1 MINSESDPLLSKAG
15 INVEEDLLMGQAPM
29 AMPFEIDLSQ
39 LTNTLRDEIKQA
51 TEPQQLQIN
60 ELKLLVK
67 MLVDRPNANIMALP
81 HQQSLTNNE
90 PELGPNVINLTPP
103 EEVNDTISLAGSN
116 RWFGSVLGDKSHISS
131 EASKSNQQSS
141 NPHEDCRDGNGS
153 EKSVKFSSKSPNVDE
168 LEEPSQMYWN
178 EATDDYVTTNQATG
192 PEITSSIAGAA
203 KIFWSRPLKQESL
216 KKKLDLAA
224 IPSSC
229 EFLVS
234 KKVNPEIW
242 SKMGTFNRST
252 DFKLQHAQS
261 IHAAA
266 TTKMLRAA
274 STLTGLFKEKMPREI
289 KEALTG
295 SKIQ

>member
-1 MINSESDPLLSKAG
+1 M
-15 INVEEDLLMGQAPM
+15 
-29 AMPFEIDLSQ
+29 DLS
-39 LTNTLRDEIKQA
+39 
-51 TEPQQLQIN
+51 
-60 ELKLLVK
+60 
-67 MLVDRPNANIMALP
+67 
-81 HQQSLTNNE
+81 
-90 PELGPNVINLTPP
+90 G
-103 EEVNDTISLAGSN
+103 
-116 RWFGSVLGDKSHISS
+116 
-131 EASKSNQQSS
+131 
-141 NPHEDCRDGNGS
+141 
-153 EKSVKFSSKSPNVDE
+153 KFSSKSPNVHE

-178 EATDDYVTTNQATG
+178 EATDDYVTTNQTTG
-192 PEITSSIAGAA
+192 PEITSSIAGEA

-266 TTKMLRAA
+266 TKILRVA
-274 STLTGLFKEKMPREI
+274 SILTGLFKEKMPREI
-289 KEALTG
+289 KEALTELKDSMTLAGNVSEQINQVRRDFIKPTLPREYKKLALEADETSELLFG
-295 SKIQ
+295 SSLCEKLEKLKKENNLCALLSTKRKFEEPKNFHSSSKAQTRTYRQRCSIQEELTAKQVRKIEQVKSYLKFKVKQFKAGQLKNHMQA

>member
-1 MINSESDPLLSKAG
+1 M
-15 INVEEDLLMGQAPM
+15 
-29 AMPFEIDLSQ
+29 
-39 LTNTLRDEIKQA
+39 
-51 TEPQQLQIN
+51 
-60 ELKLLVK
+60 
-67 MLVDRPNANIMALP
+67 
-81 HQQSLTNNE
+81 
-90 PELGPNVINLTPP
+90 
-103 EEVNDTISLAGSN
+103 
-116 RWFGSVLGDKSHISS
+116 
-131 EASKSNQQSS
+131 
-141 NPHEDCRDGNGS
+141 
-153 EKSVKFSSKSPNVDE
+153 
-168 LEEPSQMYWN
+168 
-178 EATDDYVTTNQATG
+178 
-192 PEITSSIAGAA
+192 
-203 KIFWSRPLKQESL
+203 
-216 KKKLDLAA
+216 DLAA

-274 STLTGLFKEKMPREI
+274 SILTGLFKEKMPREI

>member
-1 MINSESDPLLSKAG
+1 
-15 INVEEDLLMGQAPM
+15 
-29 AMPFEIDLSQ
+29 
-39 LTNTLRDEIKQA
+39 
-51 TEPQQLQIN
+51 
-60 ELKLLVK
+60 
-67 MLVDRPNANIMALP
+67 
-81 HQQSLTNNE
+81 
-90 PELGPNVINLTPP
+90 
-103 EEVNDTISLAGSN
+103 
-116 RWFGSVLGDKSHISS
+116 
-131 EASKSNQQSS
+131 
-141 NPHEDCRDGNGS
+141 
-153 EKSVKFSSKSPNVDE
+153 
-168 LEEPSQMYWN
+168 MYWN

-192 PEITSSIAGAA
+192 PEITSSISGAA
-203 KIFWSRPLKQESL
+203 KTFWSRPLKQESL

-224 IPSSC
+224 ILSSC

-289 KEALTG
+289 KEALSELKDSMTLAG
-295 SKIQ
+295 T